1 MQAGRLTEYIS
12 LQRATATQDSYGA
25 ESKSWSTYADCWA
38 RIETMTAAA
47 RLVEKQLLIDAT
59 HRVTIRWTLD
69 VLVTDRV
76 SWGDRLLDIVSAIDT
91 DQRHESL
98 VLECREKL

>member
-12 LQRATATQDSYGA
+12 LQRATIAQDSYGA
-25 ESKSWSTYADCWA
+25 ESKSWSTYATAWA
-38 RIETMTAAA
+38 RIETLTAVA
-47 RLVEKQLLIDAT
+47 RLVEAQLLIDAT
-59 HRVTIRWTLD
+59 HRVTIRWTLG
-69 VLVTDRV
+69 VLVTDRI
-76 SWGDRLLDIVSAIDT
+76 SWGDRLLDIVSVIDA